1 MCVQLTGSP
10 IVEDKTSDLQI
21 AGKRCIHYASQDGPI
36 HSQSETGF
44 MRLYRRYKRKKKYD
58 LQKGGWKKYGRISG
72 ASLTNLIITGS
83 YASGIV

>member
-1 MCVQLTGSP
+1 MFGVTTCRVLEP
-10 IVEDKTSDLQI
+10 AIFRLW
-21 AGKRCIHYASQDGPI
+21 GKGVSTRPVRMDQFTHNLRLVLCDS
-36 HSQSETGF
+36 T
-44 MRLYRRYKRKKKYD
+44 LYRRYKRKKKYD